1 MKKTTVLPAPINRR
15 QFLKTTTGASL
26 FIGISGMF
34 PTFLACK
41 DSKEVEEQLEKHVL
55 THWVQLTEDGYIT
68 IFNPAAEMGQGS
80 MTSLPAIFAEE
91 MDVYWPN
98 VRVEFSPQES
108 AIYGSEGWG
117 NNGKIMLS
125 AGSRVTKGYYPIM
138 RMAGAQ
144 ARYILMLNA
153 ADQWQVPL
161 EMLIT
166 EEGYVIHKE
175 DNRKISYGAL
185 VPSLKIPET
194 IPDFTEVQF
203 KDPSKY
209 RLIGKDLPR
218 KEIPQK
224 VDGSAQ
230 FTMDISME
238 DMVYA
243 VLERGKQ
250 HGAKPLLQNETAIS
264 GLHGVLK
271 VVTLDY
277 AVGILASSLEQA
289 LEAKKQLHINWGSS
303 PAKGFNSQDAFKSY
317 ENILDDKRIGK
328 TLTNIGATDAAFKK
342 AAKVYEAD
350 FKNDYVYHAQ
360 MEPLNSIVK
369 ISADLKSAEVW
380 VGSQQGFDS
389 KLGVPQI
396 LNIPPENVNINLQ
409 YLGGGFGRRSM
420 TDFVTECALM
430 AKEIP
435 GKPVKL
441 MWTREDD
448 LRYGAYRPLT
458 LQRLKAAT
466 DSRGNITGF
475 SHTVVGDGGNLVAS
489 GIKNAYYN
497 IPNQYAE
504 WREVSNGIRLKHW
517 RAVGHGPNK
526 FAIESMLDEVAHDQ
540 KIDPIELRR
549 KLMVNAP
556 NALATLEKAA
566 SMADW
571 FGPKKNGRGKGV
583 AFLERSGT
591 LSTGI
596 CEISVDHNTGK
607 IKVHHFWSAHDAG
620 IIIQPD
626 NVKAQIEGGI
636 LMGIGSVLTEQIT
649 VIDGEVQQS
658 NFNDYQIL
666 RMEDIPDSVETTLIS
681 SKGSPQGVGESGTPL
696 VACAIANAFF
706 DLTGKKLRHLPF
718 LPQRVME
725 VLNS

>member
-1 MKKTTVLPAPINRR
+1 MVQHPCSRMKLAITGLP
-15 QFLKTTTGASL
+15 
-26 FIGISGMF
+26 GI
-34 PTFLACK
+34 
-41 DSKEVEEQLEKHVL
+41 
-55 THWVQLTEDGYIT
+55 
-68 IFNPAAEMGQGS
+68 
-80 MTSLPAIFAEE
+80 
-91 MDVYWPN
+91 
-98 VRVEFSPQES
+98 
-108 AIYGSEGWG
+108 
-117 NNGKIMLS
+117 
-125 AGSRVTKGYYPIM
+125 
-138 RMAGAQ
+138 
-144 ARYILMLNA
+144 
-153 ADQWQVPL
+153 
-161 EMLIT
+161 
-166 EEGYVIHKE
+166 
-175 DNRKISYGAL
+175 
-185 VPSLKIPET
+185 
-194 IPDFTEVQF
+194 
-203 KDPSKY
+203 
-209 RLIGKDLPR
+209 
-218 KEIPQK
+218 
-224 VDGSAQ
+224 
-230 FTMDISME
+230 
-238 DMVYA
+238 
-243 VLERGKQ
+243 
-250 HGAKPLLQNETAIS
+250 
-264 GLHGVLK
+264 LK

-277 AVGILASSLEQA
+277 AVGILASSIEQA
-289 LEAKKQLHINWGSS
+289 LEAKKQLQIIWGSS
-303 PAKGFNSQDAFKSY
+303 PAAGFNSQDAFKSY
-317 ENILDDKRIGK
+317 EAMLNGKGAGRIL
-328 TLTNIGATDAAFKK
+328 TEIGAADAAFKK
-342 AAKVYEAD
+342 ATKVFQAD

-369 ISADLKSAEVW
+369 ISTDLKSAEVW

-389 KLGVPQI
+389 KLGVPQV

-441 MWTREDD
+441 IWTREDD

-466 DSRGNITGF
+466 DNKGNITAF
-475 SHTVVGDGGNLVAS
+475 SHIVVGDGGNLVAS

-526 FAIESMLDEVAHDQ
+526 FAIECMLDEVAHGQ
-540 KIDPIELRR
+540 KIDPIQLRR
-549 KLMVNAP
+549 KLMINAP

-596 CEISVDHNTGK
+596 CEISVDYTTGK

-649 VIDGEVQQS
+649 INDGEVQQS